1 MVQLW
6 GYTCQ
11 KEQNTMLVTFHWM
24 GPGPGFVQTTSV
36 FSSIIGVLSS
46 TATLEPVQAA
56 SKQRV
61 HDLYIA
67 AKQGFESWHA
77 SGVYMLISLLSCLSK
92 LQNGAMM
99 ILLI

>member
-1 MVQLW
+1 
-6 GYTCQ
+6 
-11 KEQNTMLVTFHWM
+11 M
-24 GPGPGFVQTTSV
+24 GLGPGFVQTTSV

-46 TATLEPVQAA
+46 TALSEPVQVA

-77 SGVYMLISLLSCLSK
+77 SCVDMLISPLSCLSK
-92 LQNGAMM
+92 VQIGAMM
-99 ILLI
+99 LPVI